1 MSSCFP
7 TDFGR
12 TLALML
18 LEIKAELDDL
28 EYCLL
33 DGPTNSPEM
42 SPGAEQI
49 QAVVYHS
56 TELI

>member
-49 QAVVYHS
+49 QAVVRHS

>member
-33 DGPTNSPEM
+33 DGPTHLAEM
-42 SPGAEQI
+42 AAGAEQI
-49 QAVVYHS
+49 QAVACRS

>member
-33 DGPTNSPEM
+33 DVPTNSPEM

-49 QAVVYHS
+49 QAVVCHS

>member
-1 MSSCFP
+1 
-7 TDFGR
+7 
-12 TLALML
+12 ML

-49 QAVVYHS
+49 QAVVCHS